1 MMKSLKWRIVLIAA
15 VVVGGLVCNLPS
27 TGIYGY
33 FLPVW
38 LQSVFPEEGIRTGVD
53 KNGCG
58 YFSLELDFA
67 NLPKNVEPITA
78 FGRASNIVK
87 TRLEKQKIHK
97 LSTQI
102 DEKENVIIFTL
113 PTVKEESAVNSILKR
128 IRLYGNIPIFLK
140 QFLPQKLI
148 NLGLDLQGGSHLVLA
163 VDTEGM
169 SRKEAQAVQEKAL
182 IVLRNRID
190 EFGVAEPVVMPVKG
204 KNRIIIELPGI
215 REPERIKEII
225 RRQAVLE
232 FKLVCEDSDK
242 IKQALA
248 GKVPDGYELAYL
260 VRTKS
265 DGTIDKEPY
274 LLEAKSALS
283 SKKGELLTDARV
295 TYGQM
300 NQSIVAIKFNRKG
313 SKAFARL
320 TGAHIGKRLA
330 TLLDGNLKLV
340 ATINDRIIGEGQ
352 ITGVSA
358 QEAPDLAVVLKSGA
372 LPAQVKILEERT
384 VGPSLGADSIRKGIR
399 AGILGLIIVFCFI
412 MIYYMFLGLIA
423 GVALCLNL
431 IIIMAALASLSAT
444 LTLPGIAGII
454 LTIGM
459 AVDANVLIFE
469 RIREELSSGKTIRAA
484 IGSGYQKAFKTIID
498 ANVTTLIA
506 AVVLYQFGTGT
517 VRGFAVTLTIGII
530 ASMFTAIVVTRVIL
544 DLFCRRRSFVSIK
557 MLQLFQKPNLDF
569 VNKRFIA
576 LSLSLIL
583 ILVGMTSFFI
593 KGEKNFGI
601 DFTGGRLTQLKFVP
615 SVSIEAIRRVLK
627 NAGLG
632 KSVIQ
637 HFGSENDFIIKTPLE
652 IKDNISNLLRGSF
665 KEVDI
670 TAERTEM
677 VGAQVGRDLRNQ
689 AVLAILFAMIGILAY
704 VAWRFELK
712 FAVGAILALMHDVLI
727 TIGVFAVMGKEIT
740 LPMVAALLT
749 IVGYS
754 LNDTIV
760 VFDRIRENMRFM
772 KKSNDK
778 EIINASINQ
787 TLSRTV
793 LTSAT
798 TLFVVVSLFYLGG
811 EVIHNF
817 AFALIVGIIVGTYS
831 SVYIASPTLLLW
843 QKIKSKT

>member
-1 MMKSLKWRIVLIAA
+1 MKSLRWRIALVVA
-15 VVVGGLVCNLPS
+15 VVIAGIVCNLPS

-38 LQSVFPEEGIRTGVD
+38 LQGVLPEEGIKTGID

-87 TRLEKQKIHK
+87 TRLEKQEIHK

-102 DEKENVIIFTL
+102 DEKENVITFTL
-113 PTVKEESAVNSILKR
+113 PTVKEESAVNDILKR

-169 SRKEAQAVQEKAL
+169 SRKEAKDVQERAL
-182 IVLRNRID
+182 VVIRNRID
-190 EFGVAEPVVMPVKG
+190 EFGVAEPIVIPVKG
-204 KNRIIIELPGI
+204 RNRIIIELPGI

-232 FKLVCEDSDK
+232 FKLVCEDKDK

-248 GKVPDGYELAYL
+248 GKVPDGYDLSYLA
-260 VRTKS
+260 RTKD
-265 DGTIDKEPY
+265 DGTIYKEPY

-283 SKKGELLTDARV
+283 SKKGELLTNAYV

-320 TGAHIGKRLA
+320 TGSHIGERLA
-330 TLLDGNLKLV
+330 TLLDGKLKLV
-340 ATINDRIIGEGQ
+340 ATIQDRIIGEGR

-358 QEAPDLAVVLKSGA
+358 QEAPDLANVLKSGA
-372 LPAQVKILEERT
+372 LPAQVEILEERT

-399 AGILGLIIVFCFI
+399 AGILGLIVVFCFV

-431 IIIMAALASLSAT
+431 VIIMAALASFSAT
-444 LTLPGIAGII
+444 LTLPGIAAII

-469 RIREELSSGKTIRAA
+469 RIREELSSGKTIRAS
-484 IGSGYQKAFKTIID
+484 IGSGYQKAFRTIVD

-506 AVVLYQFGTGT
+506 AVVLYQFGTGPI
-517 VRGFAVTLTIGII
+517 RGFAVTLTLGIL

-557 MLQLFQKPNLDF
+557 MLQLFHKPNLDF

-576 LSLSLIL
+576 LGLSLIL
-583 ILVGMTSFFI
+583 ILVGMTGFFI
-593 KGEKNFGI
+593 KGEENFGI
-601 DFTGGRLTQLKFVP
+601 DFTGGKLIQLRFIP
-615 SVSIEAIRRVLK
+615 SVSIGAIRRVLK
-627 NAGLG
+627 NVGLG

-637 HFGSENDFIIKTPLE
+637 QFGSENDLIIKMPLE
-652 IKDNISNLLRGSF
+652 VKDNITNLLRNSF
-665 KEVDI
+665 KDIDI
-670 TAERTEM
+670 TEERTEM

-689 AVLAILFAMIGILAY
+689 AVLAIIFAMIGILAY
-704 VAWRFELK
+704 VTWRFELR
-712 FAVGAILALMHDVLI
+712 FAIGAILALAHDVLI
-727 TIGVFAVMGKEIT
+727 TMGAFAIMGKEIT
-740 LPMVAALLT
+740 LPIVAALLT

-760 VFDRIRENMRFM
+760 VFDRIRDNVRFM
-772 KKSNDK
+772 KKSNEK

-793 LTSAT
+793 LTSVT

-811 EVIHNF
+811 EVIHDF
-817 AFALIVGIIVGTYS
+817 AFALIVGVIVGTYS
-831 SVYIASPTLLLW
+831 SIYIASPTLLMW
-843 QKIKSKT
+843 QKFKSKS

>member
-1 MMKSLKWRIVLIAA
+1 MKSFRWRIILVVA
-15 VVVGGLVCNLPS
+15 VIVVGVACNLPL
-27 TGIYGY
+27 TGVYGH

-38 LQSVFPEEGIRTGVD
+38 LQGALPEDGIKTGID

-67 NLPKNVEPITA
+67 SLPKNVEPITA
-78 FGRASNIVK
+78 FSRASNIVK
-87 TRLEKQKIHK
+87 TRLEKQGIHK
-97 LSTQI
+97 AYTLI
-102 DEKENVIIFTL
+102 DEKENTLTFTL
-113 PTVKEESAVNSILKR
+113 PTVKEVFAVKDILKHAK
-128 IRLYGNIPIFLK
+128 LYGNIPIFLK
-140 QFLPQKLI
+140 RFLPQKLI

-163 VDTEGM
+163 VDTEGL
-169 SRKEAQAVQEKAL
+169 SRKEAKAVQEKAL
-182 IVLRNRID
+182 IVIRNRID
-190 EFGVAEPVVMPVKG
+190 EFGVAEPVVMPVRG

-225 RRQAVLE
+225 KRQAVLE
-232 FKLVCEDSDK
+232 FKLVCEDKGK

-260 VRTKS
+260 SRTKS
-265 DGTIDKEPY
+265 DGAIYKEPY

-283 SKKGELLTDARV
+283 SKKGELLVNAYI

-320 TGAHIGKRLA
+320 TGAHIGESLA

-340 ATINDRIIGEGQ
+340 ATINDRIVGEGQ

-372 LPAQVKILEERT
+372 LPAKVEILEERT

-412 MIYYMFLGLIA
+412 MIYYMFLGIIA

-444 LTLPGIAGII
+444 LTLPGIAAII

-484 IGSGYQKAFKTIID
+484 IGSGYQKAFKTIVD

-506 AVVLYQFGTGT
+506 AVVLYQFGTGPI
-517 VRGFAVTLTIGII
+517 RGFAVTLTLGIL
-530 ASMFTAIVVTRVIL
+530 ASMFTAIVVTRLIL
-544 DLFCRRRSFVSIK
+544 DLFCRRRSFVGIR

-576 LSLSLIL
+576 IGLSLIL

-601 DFTGGRLTQLKFVP
+601 DFTGGKLTQLKFVP
-615 SVSIEAIRRVLK
+615 SVSIGAIRKVLK

-637 HFGSENDFIIKTPLE
+637 HFGSENDFIVKSSLE
-652 IKDNISNLLRGSF
+652 VKDNIANLLRDSF
-665 KEVDI
+665 SGVEI
-670 TAERTEM
+670 TTERTEM

-689 AVLAILFAMIGILAY
+689 AVLAIFFAMIGILVY
-704 VAWRFELK
+704 VTWRFEFK
-712 FAVGAILALMHDVLI
+712 FAVGAILALLHDVLI
-727 TIGVFAVMGKEIT
+727 TMGAFAITGKEIT
-740 LPMVAALLT
+740 LPIIAALLT

-760 VFDRIRENMRFM
+760 VFDRIRDNTRFM
-772 KKSNDK
+772 RKSSEK
-778 EIINASINQ
+778 EIINTSINQ

-843 QKIKSKT
+843 QKFKSKT

>member
-1 MMKSLKWRIVLIAA
+1 MKSLRWRIILVA
-15 VVVGGLVCNLPS
+15 VVVLVGIVCNLPS

-38 LQSVFPEEGIRTGVD
+38 LQGVFPEEGINAGID

-87 TRLEKQKIHK
+87 TRLEKQEIHK
-97 LSTQI
+97 LSTHI
-102 DEKENVIIFTL
+102 HEKENVITFTL
-113 PTVKEESAVNSILKR
+113 PTVKEESAINDILEHAK
-128 IRLYGNIPIFLK
+128 LYGNIPVFLK
-140 QFLPQKLI
+140 RYLPQKLI

-169 SRKEAQAVQEKAL
+169 SRKKAKDVQERAL
-182 IVLRNRID
+182 IVIRNRID

-232 FKLVCEDSDK
+232 FKLVCEDKDK

-260 VRTKS
+260 TRTKN
-265 DGTIDKEPY
+265 DGTTYKEPY

-283 SKKGELLTDARV
+283 SKKGELLTNAYV

-320 TGAHIGKRLA
+320 TGAHIGERLA
-330 TLLDGNLKLV
+330 TLLDGKLKLV
-340 ATINDRIIGEGQ
+340 ATINDRIIGEGR

-372 LPAQVKILEERT
+372 LPAKVEILEERT

-423 GVALCLNL
+423 GAALCLNL
-431 IIIMAALASLSAT
+431 IIIMAALASLGAT
-444 LTLPGIAGII
+444 LTLPGIAAII

-484 IGSGYQKAFKTIID
+484 IGSGYQKAFRTIID

-506 AVVLYQFGTGT
+506 AVVLYQFGTGPI
-517 VRGFAVTLTIGII
+517 RGFAVTLTLGIL
-530 ASMFTAIVVTRVIL
+530 ASMFTAIVVTRLIL

-557 MLQLFQKPNLDF
+557 MLQLFHKPNLDF

-576 LSLSLIL
+576 LGLSLIL

-601 DFTGGRLTQLKFVP
+601 DFTGGKLIQLKFVP
-615 SVSIEAIRRVLK
+615 SVSIGAIRRVLK
-627 NAGLG
+627 NVGLE

-652 IKDNISNLLRGSF
+652 VKDNIANLLKSSF
-665 KEVDI
+665 RDIDI
-670 TAERTEM
+670 TTERTEM

-689 AVLAILFAMIGILAY
+689 ALLAILFAMMGILAY
-704 VAWRFELK
+704 VTWRFELK
-712 FAVGAILALMHDVLI
+712 FAVGAILALAHDVLI
-727 TIGVFAVMGKEIT
+727 TIGAFAIAGNEIT
-740 LPMVAALLT
+740 LPIVAALLT

-760 VFDRIRENMRFM
+760 VFVRIRDNARFM
-772 KKSNDK
+772 KKSNDN
-778 EIINASINQ
+778 EIINTSINQ

-798 TLFVVVSLFYLGG
+798 TLFVVISLFYLGG
-811 EVIHNF
+811 EVIHDF

-831 SVYIASPTLLLW
+831 SIYIASPTLLLW
-843 QKIKSKT
+843 QKFKSKS

>member
-1 MMKSLKWRIVLIAA
+1 MKSLRWRIALVVA
-15 VVVGGLVCNLPS
+15 VVIAGIVCNLPS

-38 LQSVFPEEGIRTGVD
+38 LQGVLPEEGIKTGID

-87 TRLEKQKIHK
+87 TRLEKQEIHK

-102 DEKENVIIFTL
+102 DEKENVITFTL
-113 PTVKEESAVNSILKR
+113 PTVKEESVVNDILKR
-128 IRLYGNIPIFLK
+128 TRLYGNIPIFLK

-163 VDTEGM
+163 VDTKGM
-169 SRKEAQAVQEKAL
+169 SGKEAKDVQERAL
-182 IVLRNRID
+182 VVIRNRID
-190 EFGVAEPVVMPVKG
+190 EFGVAEPIVIPVKG
-204 KNRIIIELPGI
+204 RNRIIIELPGI

-232 FKLVCEDSDK
+232 FKLVCEDKDK
-242 IKQALA
+242 VKQALS

-260 VRTKS
+260 ARTKD
-265 DGTIDKEPY
+265 DGTIYKEPY

-283 SKKGELLTDARV
+283 SKKGELLTNAYV

-320 TGAHIGKRLA
+320 TGSHIGERLA
-330 TLLDGNLKLV
+330 TSLDGKLRLV
-340 ATINDRIIGEGQ
+340 ATIQDRIIGEGQ

-358 QEAPDLAVVLKSGA
+358 QEAPDLANVLKSGA
-372 LPAQVKILEERT
+372 LPAQVEILEERT

-399 AGILGLIIVFCFI
+399 AGILGLIVVFCFV

-431 IIIMAALASLSAT
+431 VIIMAALASFSAT
-444 LTLPGIAGII
+444 LTLPGIAAII

-469 RIREELSSGKTIRAA
+469 RIREELSSGKTIRAS
-484 IGSGYQKAFKTIID
+484 IGSGYQKAFRTIVD

-506 AVVLYQFGTGT
+506 AVVLYQFGTGPI
-517 VRGFAVTLTIGII
+517 RGFAVTLTLGIL

-557 MLQLFQKPNLDF
+557 MLQLFHKPNLDF

-576 LSLSLIL
+576 LGLSLIL
-583 ILVGMTSFFI
+583 ILVGMTGFFI
-593 KGEKNFGI
+593 KGEENFGI
-601 DFTGGRLTQLKFVP
+601 DFTGGKLIQLRFIP
-615 SVSIEAIRRVLK
+615 SVSIGAIRRVLK
-627 NAGLG
+627 NVGLG

-637 HFGSENDFIIKTPLE
+637 QFGSENDLIIKMPLE
-652 IKDNISNLLRGSF
+652 VKDNITNLLRNSF
-665 KEVDI
+665 KDIDI
-670 TAERTEM
+670 TEERTEM

-689 AVLAILFAMIGILAY
+689 AVLAIIFAMIGILAY
-704 VAWRFELK
+704 VTWRFELR
-712 FAVGAILALMHDVLI
+712 FAIGAILALAHDVLI
-727 TIGVFAVMGKEIT
+727 TMGAFAIMGKEIT
-740 LPMVAALLT
+740 LPIVAALLT

-760 VFDRIRENMRFM
+760 VFDRIRDNVRFM
-772 KKSNDK
+772 KKSNEK

-793 LTSAT
+793 LTSVT

-811 EVIHNF
+811 EVIHDF

-831 SVYIASPTLLLW
+831 SIYIASPTLLMW
-843 QKIKSKT
+843 QKFKSKS